1 MKLSAVFLFSILFP
15 AHVALAQ
22 LETEPAINTDP
33 ITDSPDYGERESY
46 AQRPEFGDLQST
58 TEATGIA
65 DTTPLNEPLIL
76 RGRITEFSF
85 TQPETEI
92 FLDTEFQ
99 QWVLTA
105 PSAVELRRL
114 GWSSSSLFA
123 GELVE
128 VRVVPR
134 PDSENI
140 AELKSLTRANG
151 ALLLASLNQ
160 PAPEGFETLAG
171 GMYSLDTDR
180 SELAFIY
187 TQLGFSAP
195 DVEFERINADVLW
208 NAEEPVLSVI
218 QVDIDVASLRSG
230 VSALDEALRGEQLFD
245 SFNYPRIQ
253 FKSTRVRLLKWG
265 KLRIDGQ
272 LKIKGQNQPISLEAE
287 LVKSAVDPVTQ
298 EPRVGIRLLG
308 STNRS
313 LWGLSKELPVVEDEI
328 ALSFNGQ
335 FVLKAADIPSP
346 LSPRLPSRQDG
357 IDTSEFPETAPFARP
372 DTGTNTS
379 LDKAS
384 DNASQLTW

>member
-1 MKLSAVFLFSILFP
+1 MAGIG
-15 AHVALAQ
+15 
-22 LETEPAINTDP
+22 
-33 ITDSPDYGERESY
+33 ITNSGP
-46 AQRPEFGDLQST
+46 T
-58 TEATGIA
+58 
-65 DTTPLNEPLIL
+65 NEPLVL

-92 FLDTEFQ
+92 FLDTELQ
-99 QWVLTA
+99 QWRLTA

-128 VRVVPR
+128 VRVVPK
-134 PDSENI
+134 PDTENI

-171 GMYSLDTDR
+171 GMYSLDADR

-195 DVEFERINADVLW
+195 DVEFERINASVLW
-208 NAEEPVLSVI
+208 NAEDPSLSII
-218 QVDIDVASLRSG
+218 QVDIDVSSVRSG
-230 VSALDEALRGEQLFD
+230 VSALDDALREEELFD

-253 FKSTRVRLLKWG
+253 FKSTQVRLLKWG
-265 KLRIDGQ
+265 KLQIDGQ
-272 LKIKGQNQPISLEAE
+272 LKIKGQNQPLSLEAE
-287 LVKSAVDPVTQ
+287 LVKSAVDPITQ
-298 EPRVGIRLLG
+298 EPRVGISLEG

-313 LWGLSKELPVVEDEI
+313 LWGLSKELPVVEDNI
-328 ALSFNGQ
+328 GILFNGQ

-357 IDTSEFPETAPFARP
+357 IDTSEFLETTPFARP
-372 DTGTNTS
+372 GTGTDTS

-384 DNASQLTW
+384 DNASQLNW